1 MLEPDGSAYFYTVVQ
16 QNFGCSHSFLY
27 VVWHWNEPTPAFC
40 GLCFLWNLFRDEAPS
55 RIHEYKQLAENGNPA
70 MKEAFLKYIESQM
83 GLVAPAPGQPL
94 KKFRLAREQYS
105 RKPRKTSTPAT
116 YALWELFGSQPK
128 MAKPLLRLLLGV
140 EESDVARQLD
150 MSIYNLQ
157 TTVAKGIRT
166 SLRYVR

>member
-1 MLEPDGSAYFYTVVQ
+1 
-16 QNFGCSHSFLY
+16 
-27 VVWHWNEPTPAFC
+27 
-40 GLCFLWNLFRDEAPS
+40 
-55 RIHEYKQLAENGNPA
+55 